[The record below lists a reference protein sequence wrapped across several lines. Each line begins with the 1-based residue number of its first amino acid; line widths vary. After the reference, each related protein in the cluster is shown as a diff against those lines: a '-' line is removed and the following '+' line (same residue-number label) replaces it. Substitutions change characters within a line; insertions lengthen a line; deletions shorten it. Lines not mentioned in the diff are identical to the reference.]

1 MELTQLQSFL
11 EAVKSGSFRGA
22 ARALYVSQ
30 PSLSG
35 RIRSLER
42 ELRAPLFHRLGRGV
56 RLTEA
61 GEAFRPFVERALDT
75 LDLGREAV
83 RQTQESERSTITIGS
98 ARTIGTYI
106 LPPTLDRFQR
116 RFPHVSTRI
125 RTGRSSDVIEM
136 VATGVVDVG
145 LSRGIYPP
153 RSVLNTPLRR
163 GDRPRHLSRPS
174 LRPAGDAPKYPR
186 WGSSRSSSMTPAPH
200 ISCSSTKPVVRR
212 GSSPKSRPCSTAS
225 RRPSAWWPWV
235 SAFPF
240 LPRSAIGSEIEQGSL
255 RLIELVGDHRVH
267 LPTHVLVRRAQHYS
281 PPLLAFLGA
290 PSGDLRMQHL
300 RGPGQPPDLK
310 AFLRW
315 RIRYSLL

>member
-1 MELTQLQSFL
+1 M
-11 EAVKSGSFRGA
+11 
-22 ARALYVSQ
+22 
-30 PSLSG
+30 
-35 RIRSLER
+35 
-42 ELRAPLFHRLGRGV
+42 

-83 RQTQESERSTITIGS
+83 RHTQESQRSTITIGS

-136 VATGVVDVG
+136 VANGVVDVG
-145 LSRGIYPP
+145 LSRGLNHPEVFSIHLYDEEIVLVTYPDHP
-153 RSVLNTPLRR
+153 FARQGRAYISEVGKQPLI
-163 GDRPRHLSRPS
+163 LY
-174 LRPAGDAPKYPR
+174 DA
-186 WGSSRSSSMTPAPH
+186 
-200 ISCSSTKPVVRR
+200 SSTYFLLINQACREAGIIPQIETMLDSIEATKRMVAL
-212 GSSPKSRPCSTAS
+212 GLGIS
-225 RRPSAWWPWV
+225 
-235 SAFPF
+235 F

-281 PPLLAFLGA
+281 PPLLAFL
-290 PSGDLRMQHL
+290 
-300 RGPGQPPDLK
+300 K
-310 AFLRW
+310 
-315 RIRYSLL
+315 LLQEIYGCNISEVLATPI

>member
-11 EAVKSGSFRGA
+11 EAAKSGSFRGA
-22 ARALYVSQ
+22 ARALFVSQ

-42 ELRAPLFHRLGRGV
+42 ALRAPLFHRLGRGV

-83 RQTQESERSTITIGS
+83 RHTQESQRSTITIGS

-136 VATGVVDVG
+136 VANGVVDVG
-145 LSRGIYPP
+145 LSRGLNHPEVFSIHLYDEEIVLVTYPDHP
-153 RSVLNTPLRR
+153 FARR
-163 GDRPRHLSRPS
+163 GRAQISEVGKQPLI
-174 LRPAGDAPKYPR
+174 LYDA
-186 WGSSRSSSMTPAPH
+186 
-200 ISCSSTKPVVRR
+200 SSTYFLLINQACREAGIIPQIETMLDSIEATKRMVAL
-212 GSSPKSRPCSTAS
+212 GLGIS
-225 RRPSAWWPWV
+225 
-235 SAFPF
+235 F

-281 PPLLAFLGA
+281 PPLLAFL
-290 PSGDLRMQHL
+290 
-300 RGPGQPPDLK
+300 K
-310 AFLRW
+310 
-315 RIRYSLL
+315 LLQEIYGCNISEVLATPI